1 MSITHLTRS
10 AVHGQNGMV
19 CSDSPL
25 AAAAGLRVLQ
35 DGGTAFDAA
44 LAVAAVE
51 TVTIVPMCGLGGD
64 SFILAYDAASGKVT
78 NINSSGVAGS
88 GAEADYYRNQGL
100 ALMPIQGPHSVSVP
114 GEAAAWEAMH
124 RGFCTM
130 PFADLLAPA
139 IGYAEKGFPVPAR
152 IARVFAGNA
161 ELLARFSA
169 TADIYLANGGR
180 PPREGEVLVNRDLAN
195 TIRRVAADGADAFY
209 RSDLTTQLVAGLN
222 QATVDGGLFTE
233 ADFAGH
239 HADVGEP
246 ITSTYR
252 QHTVYQTRPPS
263 QGFLLLEM
271 LNIVSGHD
279 LSSMTPNSAD
289 SIHLQVEAKKIAY
302 SDRNR
307 LAGDPKFVDWPLDG
321 LLSAEYAD
329 MRREQI
335 HPFQA
340 GAEVRPLVPI
350 NGSGDT
356 TYFCVADG
364 AGNAV
369 SWIHSLSNGFG
380 SGVVAPGTGVL
391 FNNRGGRGFSLEA
404 DHPNVIAPGKR
415 TMHTL
420 NCYLTTVDGEVAIVG
435 GTPGGDFQPQC
446 GVQMLTKLIDGGLQP
461 QDAVES
467 PRWHSFPGTDPST
480 INRPGEL
487 RVEVGMPDDTVRDL
501 QRMGHNVVQS
511 PLGSYHGVVQLIARD
526 RRRGVLT
533 GASDPRGDGQAV
545 GF

>member
-1 MSITHLTRS
+1 MSITNLTRS
-10 AVHGQNGMV
+10 AVHGQNGIV

-44 LAVAAVE
+44 LAIAGVEAV
-51 TVTIVPMCGLGGD
+51 TLVPKCGLGGD
-64 SFILAYDAASGKVT
+64 SFILAYEASTGRVT
-78 NINSSGVAGS
+78 NINSSGIAGS

-100 ALMPIQGPHSVSVP
+100 ALMPITGAHSVSVP

-124 RGFCTM
+124 RQFCTIPM
-130 PFADLLAPA
+130 PDLLAPA
-139 IGYAEKGFPVPAR
+139 IRYAEQGFPVPAR
-152 IARVFAGNA
+152 IARAFASA
-161 ELLARFSA
+161 ADLLARHTA
-169 TADIYLANGGR
+169 TADIYLTNGR
-180 PPREGEVLVNRDLAN
+180 PPREGDVLVNRDLAGS
-195 TIRRVAADGADAFY
+195 IRTVAEGGADAFY
-209 RSDLTTQLVAGLN
+209 RSGLTTQLVAGLN
-222 QATVDGGLFTE
+222 QATADGGLFTE
-233 ADFAGH
+233 DDFAAH
-239 HADVGEP
+239 QADVCEP
-246 ITSTYR
+246 ISTTYR

-271 LNIVSGHD
+271 LNIVGGHD
-279 LSSMTPNSAD
+279 LTSMTPNSAD
-289 SIHLQVEAKKIAY
+289 AIHLLVEAKKIAY

-307 LAGDPKFVDWPLDG
+307 LAGDPNFVEWPLDG

-329 MRREQI
+329 MRRDQI

-340 GAEVRPLVPI
+340 GTEVRPLVPV
-350 NGSGDT
+350 NGHRDT

-364 AGNAV
+364 DGNAV

-391 FNNRGGRGFSLEA
+391 FNNRGGRGFSLEP

-420 NCYLTTVDGEVAIVG
+420 NCYLTTIDGEVSIVG
-435 GTPGGDFQPQC
+435 GTPGGDLQPQC
-446 GVQMLTKLIDGGLQP
+446 GIQMLTKLIDGGLQP

-467 PRWHSFPGTDPST
+467 PRWLSFPGTDPATLS
-480 INRPGEL
+480 RDSEL
-487 RVEVGMPDDTVRDL
+487 RVEVGMPDDTIRDL
-501 QRMGHNVVQS
+501 NRMGHNVVPN
-511 PLGSYHGVVQLIARD
+511 PLGSYYGCVQLIVRD

>member
-51 TVTIVPMCGLGGD
+51 TVTIVPKCGLGGD
-64 SFILAYDAASGKVT
+64 SFILAYEAATGKVT
-78 NINSSGVAGS
+78 NINSSGIAGS

-100 ALMPIQGPHSVSVP
+100 ALMPITGPHSVSVP

-124 RGFCTM
+124 RNFCTIPM
-130 PFADLLAPA
+130 PDLVAPA
-139 IGYAEKGFPVPAR
+139 IRYAEQGFPVPSG
-152 IARVFAGNA
+152 IARSFAGSA
-161 ELLARFSA
+161 ELLARHTA
-169 TADIYLANGGR
+169 TADIYLRNGR
-180 PPREGEVLVNRDLAN
+180 PPREGEILVNADLAN
-195 TIRRVAADGADAFY
+195 TIRRVAEGGADAYY

-222 QATVDGGLFTE
+222 QATADGGLFTE

-239 HADVGEP
+239 YADVCEP
-246 ITSTYR
+246 ISTTYR
-252 QHTVYQTRPPS
+252 QHMVYQTRPPS

-271 LNIVSGHD
+271 LNIVAGHD
-279 LSSMTPNSAD
+279 LTSMTPNSAD
-289 SIHLQVEAKKIAY
+289 AIHLLVEAKKIAY

-307 LAGDPKFVDWPLDG
+307 LAGDPNFVEWPLDG
-321 LLSAEYAD
+321 LLSTEYAD
-329 MRREQI
+329 MRRDQI

-340 GAEVRPLVPI
+340 GTEVRPLVPT
-350 NGSGDT
+350 NGLGDT

-391 FNNRGGRGFSLEA
+391 FNNRAGRGFSLEA
-404 DHPNVIAPGKR
+404 EHPNVISPGKR

-420 NCYLTTVDGEVAIVG
+420 NCYLTTVNGEVSIVG
-435 GTPGGDFQPQC
+435 GTPGGDLQPQV
-446 GVQMLTKLIDGGLQP
+446 GIQMLTKLIDGGLQP

-467 PRWHSFPGTDPST
+467 PRWFSFPGTDPAT
-480 INRPGEL
+480 INRAGEL
-487 RVEVGMPDDTVRDL
+487 RVEMGMPDDTIRDL
-501 QRMGHNVVQS
+501 ERMGHNVVQS
-511 PLGSYHGVVQLIARD
+511 PLGSYHGCVQLILRD
-526 RRRGVLT
+526 GRRGVLT

-545 GF
+545 GY

>member
-1 MSITHLTRS
+1 MSITNLTRS
-10 AVHGQNGMV
+10 AVHGQNGVV

-25 AAAAGLRVLQ
+25 AAATGLRVLQ

-51 TVTIVPMCGLGGD
+51 TVTIVPKCGLGGD
-64 SFILAYDAASGKVT
+64 SFILAYEAATGKVT
-78 NINSSGVAGS
+78 NINSSGIAGS

-100 ALMPIQGPHSVSVP
+100 SLMPITGPHSVSVP

-124 RGFCTM
+124 RQFCTM
-130 PFADLLAPA
+130 PMPDLVAPA
-139 IGYAEKGFPVPAR
+139 IRYAEQGFPVPSG
-152 IARVFAGNA
+152 IARSFAGNA
-161 ELLARFSA
+161 ELLARHTA
-169 TADIYLANGGR
+169 TADIYLRDGR
-180 PPREGEVLVNRDLAN
+180 PPREGEILVNSDLAN
-195 TIRRVAADGADAFY
+195 TIRLVAEGGANAYY
-209 RSDLTTQLVAGLN
+209 RSDLTSQLVAGLN
-222 QATVDGGLFTE
+222 QATADGGLFTE

-239 HADVGEP
+239 YADLCEP
-246 ITSTYR
+246 ISTTYR

-263 QGFLLLEM
+263 QGFLLLQM
-271 LNIVSGHD
+271 LNIVAGHD
-279 LSSMTPNSAD
+279 LTSMTPNSAD
-289 SIHLQVEAKKIAY
+289 AIHLLVEAKKIAY

-307 LAGDPKFVDWPLDG
+307 LAGDPNFVEWPLDG
-321 LLSAEYAD
+321 LLSTEYAD
-329 MRREQI
+329 MRRDQI

-340 GAEVRPLVPI
+340 GTEVRPLVPT
-350 NGSGDT
+350 NGLGDT

-391 FNNRGGRGFSLEA
+391 FNNRAGRGFSLEA
-404 DHPNVIAPGKR
+404 DHPNVISPGKR

-420 NCYLTTVDGEVAIVG
+420 NCYLTTVDGEVSIVG
-435 GTPGGDFQPQC
+435 GTPGGDLQPQV
-446 GVQMLTKLIDGGLQP
+446 GIQMLTKLIDGGLQA

-467 PRWHSFPGTDPST
+467 PRWFSFPGTDPAT
-480 INRPGEL
+480 INRAGEL
-487 RVEVGMPDDTVRDL
+487 RVEMGMPDDTIRDL
-501 QRMGHNVVQS
+501 ERMGHNVVQNS
-511 PLGSYHGVVQLIARD
+511 LGSYHGNVQLILRD
-526 RRRGVLT
+526 GRRGVLT

>member
-1 MSITHLTRS
+1 MSITNLTRS

-51 TVTIVPMCGLGGD
+51 AVTVVPKCGLGGD

-88 GAEADYYRNQGL
+88 GAEAEYYRNQGL
-100 ALMPIQGPHSVSVP
+100 ALMPITGAHSVSVP

-124 RGFCTM
+124 RNFCIIPM
-130 PFADLLAPA
+130 PDLLAPA
-139 IGYAEKGFPVPAR
+139 IRYAEQGFPVPSG
-152 IARVFAGNA
+152 IARSFAGNA
-161 ELLARFSA
+161 ELLARHTA
-169 TADIYLANGGR
+169 TADIYLHNGR
-180 PPREGEVLVNRDLAN
+180 TPREGEILANPDLAKS
-195 TIRRVAADGADAFY
+195 IRRVAEGGADAFY
-209 RSDLTTQLVAGLN
+209 RSDLTAKLVAGLN
-222 QATVDGGLFTE
+222 QATADGGLFTE

-239 HADVGEP
+239 HADVCEP
-246 ITSTYR
+246 ISTAYR

-271 LNIVSGHD
+271 LNIVAGHD
-279 LSSMTPNSAD
+279 LTSMTPNAAD
-289 SIHLQVEAKKIAY
+289 AIHLLVESKKIAY

-307 LAGDPKFVDWPLDG
+307 LAGDPNFVDWPLDG
-321 LLSAEYAD
+321 LLSTEYAD
-329 MRREQI
+329 MRRDQI

-340 GAEVRPLVPI
+340 GTEVRPLVPT
-350 NGSGDT
+350 NGLGDT

-391 FNNRGGRGFSLEA
+391 FNNRGGRGFSLEPG
-404 DHPNVIAPGKR
+404 HPNVISPGKR

-420 NCYLTTVDGEVAIVG
+420 NCYLTTVNGEVSIVG
-435 GTPGGDFQPQC
+435 GTPGGDLQPQV
-446 GVQMLTKLIDGGLQP
+446 GIQMLTKLIDGGLQP

-467 PRWHSFPGTDPST
+467 PRWFSFPGTDPAT
-480 INRPGEL
+480 LNRAGEL
-487 RVEVGMPDDTVRDL
+487 RVEMGMPDDTIRDL
-501 QRMGHNVVQS
+501 QRMGHNVVQNQ
-511 PLGSYHGVVQLIARD
+511 LGSYHGVVQLIVRD
-526 RRRGVLT
+526 GRRGVLT

-545 GF
+545 GY

>member
-1 MSITHLTRS
+1 MSITNLTRS
-10 AVHGQNGMV
+10 AVYGQNGMV

-25 AAAAGLRVLQ
+25 AAAAGLRVLHQ
-35 DGGTAFDAA
+35 GGTAFDAA

-51 TVTIVPMCGLGGD
+51 SVTIVPNCGLGGD
-64 SFILAYDAASGKVT
+64 SFILAFDAKSGKVT
-78 NINSSGVAGS
+78 NINSSGVAAS
-88 GAEADYYRNQGL
+88 GADAEHYRSQGL

-139 IGYAEKGFPVPAR
+139 IRYAEGGFPVPSR
-152 IARVFAGNA
+152 IARIFAGNA

-180 PPREGEVLVNRDLAN
+180 PPRVGEVLVNRDLAN
-195 TIRRVAADGADAFY
+195 TLRAVAEGGADAFY
-209 RSDLTTQLVAGLN
+209 RSEIATKMVEGLN
-222 QATVDGGLFTE
+222 NAGGLFAE

-239 HADVGEP
+239 QADVCEP
-246 ITSTYR
+246 ISTAYR
-252 QHTVYQTRPPS
+252 DHTVYQTRPPS

-271 LNIVSGHD
+271 LNIVGGHD
-279 LSSMTPNSAD
+279 LSSMTVNSAD
-289 SIHLQVEAKKIAY
+289 SIHLMVEAKKIAY

-307 LAGDPKFVDWPLDG
+307 LAGDPNFVDWPLDG
-321 LLSAEYAD
+321 LLSSEYAD
-329 MRREQI
+329 LRRDQI

-340 GAEVRPLVPI
+340 GDEVRPLAPV
-350 NGSGDT
+350 NGHGDT

-364 AGNAV
+364 EGNAV

-391 FNNRGGRGFSLEA
+391 FNNRAGRGFSLEP
-404 DHPNVIAPGKR
+404 DHPNVIEPGKR

-420 NCYLTTVDGEVAIVG
+420 NCYLTTVGGEVAIVG
-435 GTPGGDFQPQC
+435 GTPGGDFQAQC
-446 GVQMLTKLIDGGLQP
+446 GIQMLTKLIDGGLQP

-467 PRWHSFPGTDPST
+467 PRWFSFPGTDPAT
-480 INRPGEL
+480 LNRPGEL
-487 RVEVGMPDDTVRDL
+487 RVEVGMPDDTIRDL
-501 QRMGHNVVQS
+501 GRMGHNVVQS
-511 PLGSYHGVVQLIARD
+511 PLGSYNGVVQLIVRDAR
-526 RRRGVLT
+526 REVLA

-545 GF
+545 GY

>member
-1 MSITHLTRS
+1 MSITNLTRS
-10 AVHGQNGMV
+10 AVYGQNGMI
-19 CSDSPL
+19 CSNSPL
-25 AAAAGLRVLQ
+25 AASAGLRVLQ
-35 DGGTAFDAA
+35 EGGTAFDAA

-51 TVTIVPMCGLGGD
+51 AVTIVPSNGLGGD
-64 SFILAYDAASGKVT
+64 SFILTYEAATGKVT
-78 NINSSGVAGS
+78 NINSSGAAAS
-88 GAEADYYRNQGL
+88 GAEAEYYRSQGL

-114 GEAAAWEAMH
+114 GEAAAWEVMH
-124 RGFCTM
+124 RDFCTM

-139 IGYAEKGFPVPAR
+139 IRYAEQGFPVPPR
-152 IARVFAGNA
+152 IARAFAGNA

-180 PPREGEVLVNRDLAN
+180 PPRVGEVLVNRDLAN
-195 TIRRVAADGADAFY
+195 TIRSVAEGGADAFY
-209 RSDLTTQLVAGLN
+209 RSDLTTKLVDGLN
-222 QATVDGGLFTE
+222 NAGGLFTE

-239 HADVGEP
+239 QAEVVQP
-246 ITSTYR
+246 ISTSYR
-252 QHTVYQTRPPS
+252 GHTVYQTRPPS
-263 QGFLLLEM
+263 QGFILLEM

-289 SIHLQVEAKKIAY
+289 SIHLLVEAKKIAY

-307 LAGDPKFVDWPLDG
+307 MAGDPNFVDWPLGG
-321 LLSAEYAD
+321 LLSMEYAD
-329 MRREQI
+329 MRRDQI

-340 GAEVRPLVPI
+340 GSEVRPLMPVD
-350 NGSGDT
+350 GRGDT

-391 FNNRGGRGFSLEA
+391 FNNRAGRGFTLEP
-404 DHPNVIAPGKR
+404 DHPNVIEPGKR

-420 NCYLTTVDGEVAIVG
+420 NCYLTTVDGQAAIIG

-446 GVQMLTKLIDGGLQP
+446 GIQMLTKLIDGGLQP

-467 PRWHSFPGTDPST
+467 PRWFSFPGTDPATLS
-480 INRPGEL
+480 RSGEL

-501 QRMGHNVVQS
+501 QRMGHNVVQN
-511 PLGSYHGVVQLIARD
+511 PLGSYYGSVQLIVRD
-526 RRRGVLT
+526 RQRGVLA
-533 GASDPRGDGQAV
+533 GASDPRGDGQAAAY
-545 GF
+545 

>member
-1 MSITHLTRS
+1 MSITNLTRS
-10 AVHGQNGMV
+10 AVHGQYGMV

-44 LAVAAVE
+44 LACAGVEAV
-51 TVTIVPMCGLGGD
+51 TLVPKCGLGGD
-64 SFILAYDAASGKVT
+64 SFILAYDAATGQVT

-100 ALMPIQGPHSVSVP
+100 ALMPITGAHSITVP
-114 GEAAAWEAMH
+114 GEAAAWEVMH
-124 RGFCTM
+124 RNFCTISM
-130 PFADLLAPA
+130 PDLLAPA
-139 IGYAEKGFPVPAR
+139 IRYAEQGFPVPAG
-152 IARVFAGNA
+152 IARSFAGSA
-161 ELLARFSA
+161 ELLARHTA
-169 TADIYLANGGR
+169 TADIYLSNGR
-180 PPREGEVLVNRDLAN
+180 PPREGEILANPDLAN
-195 TIRRVAADGADAFY
+195 SIRRVAEGGANAFY
-209 RSDLTTQLVAGLN
+209 RSELTAQLVRGLN
-222 QATVDGGLFTE
+222 QATADGGLFTE
-233 ADFAGH
+233 ADFAGQY
-239 HADVGEP
+239 ADLCEP
-246 ITSTYR
+246 ISTTYR

-271 LNIVSGHD
+271 LNIVAGHD

-289 SIHLQVEAKKIAY
+289 AIHLLVEAKKIAY

-307 LAGDPKFVDWPLDG
+307 LAGDPNFVEWPLDG
-321 LLSAEYAD
+321 LLSMEYAD
-329 MRREQI
+329 MRRDQI

-340 GAEVRPLVPI
+340 GTEVRPLVPT
-350 NGSGDT
+350 NGLGDT

-391 FNNRGGRGFSLEA
+391 FNNRGGRGFSLEP
-404 DHPNVIAPGKR
+404 DHPNVIEPGKR

-420 NCYLTTVDGEVAIVG
+420 NCYLTTVNGEVAIVG
-435 GTPGGDFQPQC
+435 GTPGGDLQPQV
-446 GVQMLTKLIDGGLQP
+446 GAQMLTKLIDGGLQP

-467 PRWHSFPGTDPST
+467 PRWFSFPGTDPAT
-480 INRPGEL
+480 VNRAGEL
-487 RVEVGMPDDTVRDL
+487 RLETGMPDDTIRDL
-501 QRMGHNVVQS
+501 KRMGHNVVQN
-511 PLGSYHGVVQLIARD
+511 PLGSYHGTVQLIVRD
-526 RRRGVLT
+526 GRRGVLT

>member
-1 MSITHLTRS
+1 MSITNLTRS

-51 TVTIVPMCGLGGD
+51 TVTIVPKCGLGGD
-64 SFILAYDAASGKVT
+64 SFILAYEAATGKVT
-78 NINSSGVAGS
+78 NINSSGIAGS

-100 ALMPIQGPHSVSVP
+100 ALMPITGPHSVSVP

-124 RGFCTM
+124 RNFCTIPM
-130 PFADLLAPA
+130 PDLVATA
-139 IGYAEKGFPVPAR
+139 IRYAEQGFPVPSG
-152 IARVFAGNA
+152 IARSFAGSA
-161 ELLARFSA
+161 ELLARHTA
-169 TADIYLANGGR
+169 TADIYLRNGR
-180 PPREGEVLVNRDLAN
+180 PPREGEILVNADLAN
-195 TIRRVAADGADAFY
+195 TIRRVADGGADAYY

-222 QATVDGGLFTE
+222 QATADGRLFTE

-239 HADVGEP
+239 YADVCEP
-246 ITSTYR
+246 ISTTYR
-252 QHTVYQTRPPS
+252 QHMVYQTRPPS

-271 LNIVSGHD
+271 LNIVAGHD
-279 LSSMTPNSAD
+279 LTSMTPNSAD
-289 SIHLQVEAKKIAY
+289 AIHLLVEAKKIAY

-307 LAGDPKFVDWPLDG
+307 LAGDPNFVEWPLDG
-321 LLSAEYAD
+321 LLSTEYAD
-329 MRREQI
+329 MRRDQI

-340 GAEVRPLVPI
+340 GTEVRPLVPT
-350 NGSGDT
+350 NGLGDT

-391 FNNRGGRGFSLEA
+391 FNNRAGRGFSLEA
-404 DHPNVIAPGKR
+404 DHPNVISPGKR

-420 NCYLTTVDGEVAIVG
+420 NCYLSTVNGEVSIVG
-435 GTPGGDFQPQC
+435 GTPGGDLQPQV
-446 GVQMLTKLIDGGLQP
+446 GIQMLTKLIDGGLQP

-467 PRWHSFPGTDPST
+467 PRWFSFPGTDPAT
-480 INRPGEL
+480 INRAGEL
-487 RVEVGMPDDTVRDL
+487 RVEIGMPDDTIRDL
-501 QRMGHNVVQS
+501 GRMGHNVGQN
-511 PLGSYHGVVQLIARD
+511 PLGAYHGCVQLIRRD
-526 RRRGVLT
+526 GRRGVLT

-545 GF
+545 AF

>member
-1 MSITHLTRS
+1 MSITNLTRS
-10 AVHGQNGMV
+10 AVFGQNGIV
-19 CSDSPL
+19 SSNSPL
-25 AAAAGLRVLQ
+25 AASVGLRVLQ

-51 TVTIVPMCGLGGD
+51 TVSIVAMCGLGGD
-64 SFILAYDAASGKVT
+64 SFILAYDANTRTVT
-78 NINSSGVAGS
+78 NINSSGAAAS
-88 GAEADYYRNQGL
+88 GADAEYYRSQGL

-114 GEAAAWEAMH
+114 GEVAAWQALH
-124 RGFCTM
+124 DRFGAI

-139 IGYAEKGFPVPAR
+139 IRYAEQGFPVPTRLAR
-152 IARVFAGNA
+152 TFAGNA
-161 ELLARFSA
+161 ELLSRFSA
-169 TADIYLANGGR
+169 TADVYLRNGR
-180 PPREGEVLVNRDLAN
+180 PPREGDVLANPDLAN
-195 TIRRVAADGADAFY
+195 SIRQVAEGGADAFY
-209 RSDLTTQLVAGLN
+209 RGPLAGQMVAGLN
-222 QATVDGGLFTE
+222 NAGGLFTE
-233 ADFAGH
+233 ADFNNHYAE
-239 HADVGEP
+239 VGEP
-246 ITSTYR
+246 ISTAYR
-252 QHTVYQTRPPS
+252 GHRVYQTRPPS

-271 LNIVSGHD
+271 LNIVGGHD
-279 LSSMTPNSAD
+279 LTSMTPNSAD
-289 SIHLQVEAKKIAY
+289 AIHLLVEAKKIAY

-307 LAGDPKFVDWPLDG
+307 LAGDPNFVDWPLDG
-321 LLSAEYAD
+321 LLSQEYAD
-329 MRREQI
+329 MRRDQI

-340 GAEVRPLVPI
+340 GGEVRPLTPVD
-350 NGSGDT
+350 GHGDT

-380 SGVVAPGTGVL
+380 SGVVAGGTGVL
-391 FNNRGGRGFSLEA
+391 FNNRAGRGFSLEP
-404 DHPNVIAPGKR
+404 DHPNVIVPGKR

-446 GVQMLTKLIDGGLQP
+446 GIQMLTQLIDGGIKA

-467 PRWHSFPGTDPST
+467 PRWYSFPGTDPAT

-487 RVEVGMPDDTVRDL
+487 RVEMGMPEDTIRDL
-501 QRMGHNVVQS
+501 TRMGHNVVQS
-511 PLGSYHGVVQLIARD
+511 PLGSTNGVVQLIIRD
-526 RRRGVLT
+526 QRRGVLT

>member
-1 MSITHLTRS
+1 MSITNLTRS
-10 AVHGQNGMV
+10 AVYGQNGMI
-19 CSDSPL
+19 CSNSPL
-25 AAAAGLRVLQ
+25 AASAGLRVLQ
-35 DGGTAFDAA
+35 EGGTAFDAA

-51 TVTIVPMCGLGGD
+51 AVTIVPSNGLGGD
-64 SFILAYDAASGKVT
+64 SFILTYEAATGKVT
-78 NINSSGVAGS
+78 NINSSGAAAS
-88 GAEADYYRNQGL
+88 GAEAEYYRSQGL

-114 GEAAAWEAMH
+114 GEAAAWEVMH
-124 RGFCTM
+124 RDFCTM

-139 IGYAEKGFPVPAR
+139 IRYAEQGFPVPPR
-152 IARVFAGNA
+152 IARAFAGNA

-180 PPREGEVLVNRDLAN
+180 PPRVGEVLVNRDLAN
-195 TIRRVAADGADAFY
+195 TIRSVAEGGADAFY
-209 RSDLTTQLVAGLN
+209 RSDLTTKLVDGLN
-222 QATVDGGLFTE
+222 NAGGLFTE

-239 HADVGEP
+239 QAEVVEP
-246 ITSTYR
+246 ISTSYR
-252 QHTVYQTRPPS
+252 GHTVYQTRPPS
-263 QGFLLLEM
+263 QGFILLEM

-289 SIHLQVEAKKIAY
+289 SIHLLVEAKKIAY

-307 LAGDPKFVDWPLDG
+307 MAGDPNFVDWPLGG
-321 LLSAEYAD
+321 LLSMEYAD
-329 MRREQI
+329 MRRDQI

-340 GAEVRPLVPI
+340 GSEVRPLMPVD
-350 NGSGDT
+350 GRGDT

-391 FNNRGGRGFSLEA
+391 FNNRAGRGFTLEP
-404 DHPNVIAPGKR
+404 DHPNVIEPGKR

-420 NCYLTTVDGEVAIVG
+420 NCYLTTVDGQAAIIG

-446 GVQMLTKLIDGGLQP
+446 GIQMLTKLIDGGLQP

-467 PRWHSFPGTDPST
+467 PRWFSFPGTDPATLS
-480 INRPGEL
+480 RSGEL

-501 QRMGHNVVQS
+501 QRMGHNVVQN
-511 PLGSYHGVVQLIARD
+511 PLGSYYGSVQLIVRD
-526 RRRGVLT
+526 RQRGVLA
-533 GASDPRGDGQAV
+533 GASDPRGDGQAAAY
-545 GF
+545 

>member
-1 MSITHLTRS
+1 MSITNLTRS

-25 AAAAGLRVLQ
+25 AAAVGLRVMQ
-35 DGGTAFDAA
+35 DGGAAFDAA

-51 TVTIVPMCGLGGD
+51 AVTLVPKCGLGGD
-64 SFILAYDAASGKVT
+64 SFILVYDASTGEVT

-88 GAEADYYRNQGL
+88 GAEADYYRQQGL
-100 ALMPIQGPHSVSVP
+100 ALMPITGPHSVSVP

-124 RGFCTM
+124 RNFCTIPM
-130 PFADLLAPA
+130 ADLIAPG
-139 IGYAEKGFPVPAR
+139 IRYAEQGFPVPAG
-152 IARVFAGNA
+152 IARAFAGNA
-161 ELLARFSA
+161 DLLARHAA
-169 TADIYLANGGR
+169 TADIYLSNGR
-180 PPREGEVLVNRDLAN
+180 PPREGEILVNKDLAN
-195 TIRRVAADGADAFY
+195 TMRRVAEGGADAYY

-222 QATVDGGLFTE
+222 QATADGGLFTE
-233 ADFAGH
+233 NDFAGQY
-239 HADVGEP
+239 ADLCEP
-246 ITSTYR
+246 ISTEYR
-252 QHTVYQTRPPS
+252 GHTVYQTRPPS

-279 LSSMTPNSAD
+279 LTSMTPNSAD
-289 SIHLQVEAKKIAY
+289 AIHLLVEAKKIAY

-307 LAGDPKFVDWPLDG
+307 LAGDPNFVEWPLDG

-329 MRREQI
+329 MRRDQI

-340 GAEVRPLVPI
+340 GAEVRPLVPV
-350 NGSGDT
+350 NGSRDT

-404 DHPNVIAPGKR
+404 GHPNVIEPGKR

-420 NCYLTTVDGEVAIVG
+420 NCYLTTVDGEVNIVG
-435 GTPGGDFQPQC
+435 GTPGGDLQPQC
-446 GVQMLTKLIDGGLQP
+446 GIQILTKLIDGGLQP

-467 PRWHSFPGTDPST
+467 PRWFSFPGTDPST
-480 INRPGEL
+480 LNRPGEL
-487 RVEVGMPDDTVRDL
+487 RVEVGMPDDTIRDL
-501 QRMGHNVVQS
+501 GRMGHSVVQNR
-511 PLGSYHGVVQLIARD
+511 LGSYHGVVQLIVRD
-526 RRRGVLT
+526 AKRGVLT
-533 GASDPRGDGQAV
+533 GASDPRGDGQAAA
-545 GF
+545 F

>member
-1 MSITHLTRS
+1 MSITNLTRS
-10 AVHGQNGMV
+10 AVYGQNGMI
-19 CSDSPL
+19 CSNSPL
-25 AAAAGLRVLQ
+25 AASAGLRVLQ

-51 TVTIVPMCGLGGD
+51 AVTIVPSNGLGGD
-64 SFILAYDAASGKVT
+64 SFILTYEAATGKVT
-78 NINSSGVAGS
+78 NINSSGVAAS
-88 GAEADYYRNQGL
+88 GAEAEYYRSQGL

-114 GEAAAWEAMH
+114 GEAAAWEVMH
-124 RGFCTM
+124 RDFCTM
-130 PFADLLAPA
+130 PFTDLLAPA
-139 IGYAEKGFPVPAR
+139 IRYAEQGFPVPPR
-152 IARVFAGNA
+152 IARAFAGNA

-180 PPREGEVLVNRDLAN
+180 PPRVGEVLVNRDLAD
-195 TIRRVAADGADAFY
+195 TIRSVAEGGADAFY
-209 RSDLTTQLVAGLN
+209 RSDLTKKLVDGLN
-222 QATVDGGLFTE
+222 NAGGLFTE
-233 ADFAGH
+233 ADFASH
-239 HADVGEP
+239 HADVCEP
-246 ITSTYR
+246 ITTSYR
-252 QHTVYQTRPPS
+252 GHTVYQTRPPS
-263 QGFLLLEM
+263 QGFILLEM

-289 SIHLQVEAKKIAY
+289 SIHLLVEAKKIAY

-307 LAGDPKFVDWPLDG
+307 LAGDPNFVDWPLGG
-321 LLSAEYAD
+321 LLSMEYAD
-329 MRREQI
+329 MRRDQI

-340 GAEVRPLVPI
+340 GSEVRPLMPVD
-350 NGSGDT
+350 GRGDT

-391 FNNRGGRGFSLEA
+391 FNNRAGRGFSLEPG
-404 DHPNVIAPGKR
+404 HPNEIQPGKR

-420 NCYLTTVDGEVAIVG
+420 NCYLTTVDGQAAIIG

-467 PRWHSFPGTDPST
+467 PRWFSFPGTDPAT
-480 INRPGEL
+480 LNRAGEL
-487 RVEVGMPDDTVRDL
+487 RVEVGMPDDTIRDL
-501 QRMGHNVVQS
+501 ARMGHNVVQN
-511 PLGSYHGVVQLIARD
+511 PLGSYYGSVQLIVRD
-526 RRRGVLT
+526 RQRGVLA

-545 GF
+545 AF